1 MTQKERIE
9 MLAKLCWG
17 YMEDLRRVDEEGH
30 EIARKIDANEPG
42 VSIEQLELLDR
53 KMRRIRNRFVN
64 PTVKLL
70 HSEGVKLMKME
81 DGKLKLLMEDGRE
94 MAIDVDVDGTESSI
108 ETLF

>member
-9 MLAKLCWG
+9 MLAKLCWD
-17 YMEDLRRVDEEGH
+17 YMTDLNKVNEEGY

-42 VSIEQLELLDR
+42 VSITQLQLNDR
-53 KMRRIRNRFVN
+53 EMRRIRNKFVK
-64 PTVKLL
+64 PTVGLL

-94 MAIDVDVDGTESSI
+94 MAIDVNESESSI
-108 ETLF
+108 ERLF